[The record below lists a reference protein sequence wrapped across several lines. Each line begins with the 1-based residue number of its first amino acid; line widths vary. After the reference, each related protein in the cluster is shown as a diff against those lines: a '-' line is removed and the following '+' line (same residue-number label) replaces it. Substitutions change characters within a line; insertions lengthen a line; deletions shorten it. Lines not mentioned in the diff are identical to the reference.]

1 MRKRQGVREDKPPTS
16 QLFLEFTLN
25 LLDTLMLERPA
36 YNSCKV
42 LKLIKISELMV
53 VFSYNRDT
61 SS

>member
-1 MRKRQGVREDKPPTS
+1 MRKRQGIREDKPLTS